1 MPLPARALIIL
12 ALFAA
17 LACCVPAQTPGL
29 KNESDSSVTG
39 KVTIKGKPAA
49 GIVVGMRFAQA
60 ENSSPTYKATT
71 NQDGVYRIS
80 SIRNGTYVIA
90 PIAPAM
96 ISSDDNKLSGQTL
109 VITGGDNA
117 EGIDFDLVRGGV
129 ITGKVTDADGHPMIE
144 IGVTLAIV
152 QPSPNQ
158 RGSQLPNALTDDR
171 GIYRIF
177 GVHPGRYKVAVFSN
191 RRFANSPSMSVA
203 YYPDVQDFDKA
214 AVVDINQG
222 GEAPNIDIR
231 IAPPAP
237 GFSIAGRVVD
247 ESGNP
252 VPNFTIGLSRIVGL
266 DPNRT
271 SNEGTGA
278 SAVSDSQ
285 GKFLMTNVR
294 PGKYEVST
302 YGREDSD
309 LQPQGPVSFEVV
321 DSDVTDL
328 VLKTARAAQ
337 VSGAVTFEGSK
348 KPASFDATSRPSV
361 FAYVKSDSGAGFSW
375 AGGSGVKPD
384 GSFVIN
390 GVKPGILTFE
400 VHGRSRFLLTRIE
413 RDGIVQ
419 TNGIQIEGTQHVTGV
434 QLFVTY
440 SSGSISGVVKIS
452 NGALPSGA
460 RIVVQLARIEEPN
473 SGFGGGEVDARGHFL
488 IDGLAAGS
496 YELTVVAYVP
506 NRGRGPTT
514 RQPVSVTDGAVT
526 DVSVILD
533 LAGSPNP

>member
-1 MPLPARALIIL
+1 MPLPACALIIL

-17 LACCVPAQTPGL
+17 LACGVPAQTAGL
-29 KNESDSSVTG
+29 KNESNSSVTG
-39 KVTIKGKPAA
+39 KVTIKGKPAS

-60 ENSSPTYKATT
+60 EISSPTYKATT

-109 VITGGDNA
+109 VITSGDNA
-117 EGIDFDLVRGGV
+117 EGIDFDLLRGGV
-129 ITGKVTDADGHPMIE
+129 ITGKVTDADGHPVIE

-158 RGSQLPNALTDDR
+158 RGYQLPNALTDDR

-177 GVHPGRYKVAVFSN
+177 GVHPGRYKVAVFNN
-191 RRFANSPSMSVA
+191 RRFFANSPPSMSGT

-214 AVVDINQG
+214 TVVDINEG

-237 GFSIAGRVVD
+237 GYSIAGRVVD

-252 VPNFTIGLSRIVGL
+252 VPNFTVGLSRIVGL

-294 PGKYEVST
+294 PGKYQVST

-348 KPASFDATSRPSV
+348 KPQSFDVTSRPAV

-375 AGGSGVKPD
+375 AGGAGVKPD

-400 VHGRSRFLLTRIE
+400 VHGRNSRFLVTRIE
-413 RDGIVQ
+413 RDGVVQ

-452 NGALPSGA
+452 NGMLPSGA
-460 RIVVQLARIEEPN
+460 RIVVQLASIEEPN
-473 SGFGGGEVDARGHFL
+473 SGFGGGEVDARG
-488 IDGLAAGS
+488 
-496 YELTVVAYVP
+496 LTVVAYVP